1 MTTKTTITRDPRRL
15 YAMQAFAV
23 VGFITLII
31 LGIMLAIY
39 TARFVPAAVSRV
51 GSAAVYLSNVF
62 SPIKDDE
69 LTVVPQIPFDDNAVV
84 STSTATT
91 TLPATPA
98 APVATT
104 LPGTPA
110 YPATPVY
117 TPPAQPNYFGQA
129 DLTLQIISIGYLR
142 NDGDINSFVATDE
155 IPDNRDGAVRFV
167 ITNRGTN
174 VSGAFNVEVKVKT
187 SGGTDTDS
195 AESGSMRPG
204 TAATNYATFDA
215 NRSSGNVELTLTVDA
230 DNDVRESNENNNEDS
245 EEVSID

>member
-1 MTTKTTITRDPRRL
+1 MTTKTTITRDSRKV
-15 YAMQAFAV
+15 AAIQALAV

-39 TARFVPAAVSRV
+39 AARFVPVAVNRV
-51 GSAAVYLSNVF
+51 GSAAVYLSHVF
-62 SPIKDDE
+62 SPVQDDE
-69 LTVVPQIPFDDNAVV
+69 LTVVPQIPFDDNGVV

-91 TLPATPA
+91 TTTIPV

-104 LPGTPA
+104 FPSAPTTPS
-110 YPATPVY
+110 PVY
-117 TPPAQPNYFGQA
+117 VPPAQPNYFGQP
-129 DLTLQIISIGYLR
+129 DLTMEITAIGYLR
-142 NDGDINSFVATDE
+142 TDGDINSFVAADT
-155 IPDNRDGAVRFV
+155 IPSNRDGAVRFI

-204 TAATNYATFDA
+204 TSATNYATFDA
-215 NRSSGNVELTLTVDA
+215 NRSSGTVELTLTADS
-230 DNDVRESNENNNEDS
+230 DNDVSESNENNNEDS